1 MFEYQLSQYAIISQ
15 HTYSKDEVFSKL
27 VYQTSIPSLFAI
39 PVPVIEQIQN
49 GSWQKIETKTL
60 KDLLAHRI
68 ITSSSTDERKQV
80 LSSINKSSHSISH
93 RIFVLMPT
101 SLCNMECSYC
111 GQSTCPLRYHGNI
124 SENVDQRILT
134 AIMNAN
140 VTDVEVRWFGGEP
153 MMAYQHIIE
162 SSARYIAAARQS
174 RTHYKSIMTSNGSL
188 MTIKRLQELYQRAA
202 LRMITVTVDGYRDYH
217 NRSRCMR
224 NGRPTYDYIM
234 EWMQKSLAI
243 MEQMPKLTIAIRVN
257 ITTTN
262 ACSITHFIDDLA
274 RRHLNNPHFILQ
286 LIPVYNWG
294 HDNTQIQL
302 DNTSLDRNMC
312 QWIEQAIAKG
322 IQINILPNTKK
333 DFVCVATNRQAEV
346 IDSRGFIYSCTEF
359 PLVKPYENMEKLANI
374 QTLPPNNLR
383 PNSIFDT
390 WRNLIQNQ
398 TFPCGNCPWL
408 PVCGGACPKRWIE
421 GEKPCPPFTKQINSR
436 FDILARQFGYSLIS

>member
-1 MFEYQLSQYAIISQ
+1 MGVG
-15 HTYSKDEVFSKL
+15 K
-27 VYQTSIPSLFAI
+27 
-39 PVPVIEQIQN
+39 
-49 GSWQKIETKTL
+49 KIETKTL
-60 KDLLAHRI
+60 KNLLAHRI

-134 AIMNAN
+134 AIMNDN

-224 NGRPTYDYIM
+224 NGRQP
-234 EWMQKSLAI
+234 
-243 MEQMPKLTIAIRVN
+243 
-257 ITTTN
+257 TTT
-262 ACSITHFIDDLA
+262 
-274 RRHLNNPHFILQ
+274 
-286 LIPVYNWG
+286 
-294 HDNTQIQL
+294 
-302 DNTSLDRNMC
+302 
-312 QWIEQAIAKG
+312 
-322 IQINILPNTKK
+322 
-333 DFVCVATNRQAEV
+333 
-346 IDSRGFIYSCTEF
+346 
-359 PLVKPYENMEKLANI
+359 
-374 QTLPPNNLR
+374 
-383 PNSIFDT
+383 
-390 WRNLIQNQ
+390 
-398 TFPCGNCPWL
+398 
-408 PVCGGACPKRWIE
+408 
-421 GEKPCPPFTKQINSR
+421 
-436 FDILARQFGYSLIS
+436 